1 MSDITKIFE
10 AYIEGKLT
18 PPKAQPGEV
27 DPEELKMGIEVE
39 YEHTKDKKIAE
50 KIALDHLAENP
61 HYYSLLKKSKI
72 DPELQ

>member
-1 MSDITKIFE
+1 MQSSI
-10 AYIEGKLT
+10 YIPHPGTTASFNDLT
-18 PPKAQPGEV
+18 
-27 DPEELKMGIEVE
+27 LN
-39 YEHTKDKKIAE
+39 KDKKIAE

>member
-1 MSDITKIFE
+1 MSDNVKIFE
-10 AYIEGKLT
+10 AYIEDKLT
-18 PPKAQPGEV
+18 QSKIHPSEV
-27 DPEELKMGIEVE
+27 DPEELKIGIEVE